1 MERFLEWDGQLLLWI
16 KDTFAHPVLDK
27 MMIFISSLGN
37 EGMCWIVLA
46 LVFFLLGYRKK
57 VWRDRG
63 VVLASA
69 MLADVLLC
77 NVILKP
83 LVNRTR
89 PYVLLGYDTIVSPPG
104 DASFPSGHTA
114 ISFAAAA
121 ALYAINK
128 KWGIA
133 AYIFSVIMGF
143 SRLYL
148 GMHFPL
154 DVLAG
159 AVVGTVSAKIALYL
173 LKKRKKKDF
182 SK

>member
-1 MERFLEWDGQLLLWI
+1 MEKLLEWDGQVLLWI

-27 MMIFISSLGN
+27 MMIFISSMGN
-37 EGMCWIVLA
+37 EGMCWIILA
-46 LVFFLLGYRKK
+46 LLFLLLGCRSR
-57 VWRDRG
+57 VWRYRG
-63 VVLASA
+63 VMLTSA

-89 PYVLLGYDTIVSPPG
+89 PYVLLGYDTIMPPPG

-121 ALYAINK
+121 ALYALNK

-133 AYIFSVIMGF
+133 AYVFSVLMGF

-148 GMHFPL
+148 GMHFPT

-159 AVVGTVSAKIALYL
+159 AIVGWLAAKAALYL
-173 LKKRKKKDF
+173 LQRHLRRKEGF
-182 SK
+182 